1 MCNHR
6 LTPALV
12 ATAAAVAIAMLKR
25 RVARHNQNEPVLI
38 QIAAL
43 QSLLSEGAKE
53 RDQIA
58 LLLAGQFRAEHQ
70 IEELDR
76 IIESQQAPIVQVGRL
91 ILDAAQREGL
101 DGSVAGG
108 IHVVD
113 RHRLEEALGLEIV
126 RSAV

>member
-43 QSLLSEGAKE
+43 QPLLSEGAKE